1 MFHLNHNF
9 LLCIDSSPGLLCCYV
24 QLAALNAEVG
34 LDIYIYIYTSPMYM
48 YMVIYTDMD
57 LKPDTGSAAEVLSG
71 LQPSAGQTQQSI
83 ATSNIGANC

>member
-34 LDIYIYIYTSPMYM
+34 LDIYIYIYQPYV
-48 YMVIYTDMD
+48 YVYGYIYRHGP
-57 LKPDTGSAAEVLSG
+57 KA
-71 LQPSAGQTQQSI
+71 
-83 ATSNIGANC
+83 